1 MKISFAE
8 LDLAKKGTLVVGIA
22 ADRALTASAAVL
34 DARIGGAIS
43 RAVTASRFTGKSGE
57 TLEILAPVGIDASRV
72 VLLGLGKLAEIDEG
86 KAESLGAS
94 LFAAIKSQPEK
105 DVAIAVD
112 PVVGASLN
120 AQEIAA
126 EIAYGFYLRSYRF
139 DKYHTKIKAEDK
151 LAIEKLVLMVADA
164 SAAKKRYQNLEKVA
178 EGVVYARDLVTEPG
192 NILNPETYAEK
203 LKGLEKAVGLEIEIL
218 TVKDM
223 KKLGMGSLLGVGQGS
238 VSESR
243 IVIMRWQ
250 GAKDSSAPIAFV
262 GKGVTFDSGGL
273 SLKPAK
279 SMEDM
284 KWDMGGSAAVV
295 GTMIA
300 LAGRKAK
307 VNAVGVVGLVEN
319 MPSAEAQRPGD
330 VVTSM
335 SGQTIE
341 VLNTDAEGRLV
352 LADALW
358 YTQDRFKPVA
368 MINLATLTGAI
379 IIGLGHEHAGLFSNN
394 DALSDAILTAG
405 KATGETLW
413 RMPLGEA
420 YAKSLKSPIADFRNI
435 GDGTAGSVVAAVFL
449 EKFVNDVPWAHL
461 DIAGVA
467 WGGSDRGVNPKGAT
481 GWGVR
486 LLDKLVRTK
495 YEA

>member
-43 RAVTASRFTGKSGE
+43 RAVAASRFTGKSGE
-57 TLEILAPVGIDASRV
+57 TLEILAPAGIDASRV
-72 VLLGLGKLAEIDEG
+72 VLLGLGKLTELDEG

-94 LFAAIKSQPEK
+94 LFAAVKGQLEK
-105 DVAIAVD
+105 DVAVAVD
-112 PVVGASLN
+112 PVVGSNLS

-126 EIAYGFYLRSYRF
+126 EIGYGFYLRSYRF
-139 DKYHTKIKAEDK
+139 DKYHTKLKAEDK
-151 LAIEKLVLMVADA
+151 PAIEKLVLMVADA
-164 SAAKKRYQNLEKVA
+164 ATAKKRYQSLEKVA
-178 EGVVYARDLVTEPG
+178 DGVLYARDLVSEPG

-250 GAKDSSAPIAFV
+250 GAKDTSAPIAFV

-295 GTMIA
+295 GAMIA

-379 IIGLGHEHAGLFSNN
+379 IVGLGHEHAGLFSNN
-394 DALSDAILTAG
+394 DALSDAILGAG

-449 EKFVNDVPWAHL
+449 EKFVNEVPWAHL

>member
-43 RAVTASRFTGKSGE
+43 RAVSASRFTGKSGE

-72 VLLGLGKLAEIDEG
+72 VLLGLGKLAELDEG
-86 KAESLGAS
+86 KAENLGAS
-94 LFAAIKSQPEK
+94 LFAAIKTQPEK
-105 DVAIAVD
+105 EVAVAVD

-203 LKGLEKAVGLEIEIL
+203 LKGLEKAVGLEIEVL

-394 DALSDAILTAG
+394 DALSDAILAAG

-420 YAKSLKSPIADFRNI
+420 YAKSLKSPIADMRNI

-467 WGGSDRGVNPKGAT
+467 WSGSDRGVNPKGAT